1 MTRGYRPV
9 VAIGEAQRKAAA
21 WGLCVITVETEARLP
36 FDFVVDDRGRT
47 SLVRVRRLKYAGYG
61 TAAIERT
68 CRQQLAEL
76 RQLPDLGTIVSDLW
90 VPGPEGFA
98 GTVRGPRA
106 GGNTDM
112 RLPTRKS
119 NGYRPC

>member
-1 MTRGYRPV
+1 MTRGFKPI
-9 VAIGEAQRKAAA
+9 VAISEAKQKAEA
-21 WGLCVITVETEARLP
+21 WGFVLIVLETTIRLP
-36 FDFVVDDRGRT
+36 FDFVILDRGCT